1 MTLFLSNLV
10 VNKKRD
16 VYSLLNM
23 LLIRSDI
30 NLASETRLALPGKG
44 ALEAATM
51 TFLAECGM
59 KVSRSNPRQ
68 YLAHISSMPGLEV
81 VFQRAADIPLLVQ
94 DGDAT
99 LGLTGYDILAE
110 YRGDGEE
117 TVDEDDAGDDDL
129 IILERDLG
137 FGSCRLVVAVPETW
151 IDVNTCA
158 DLWHLAGYY
167 RTHKGRGLRIA
178 TKYPA
183 LTGQFLRRHGLTHC
197 KIITPHGA
205 LEAAPLTDTA
215 DLNVDLTETGTTLRE
230 NRLKLLDDGVVLRSQ
245 ACLIANA
252 HLLSRNE
259 QALQLAVTML
269 ELIDARMQ
277 ARNRSLLTAYLQ
289 ADSTDRADSICA
301 ELNRRLKRA
310 EASSS
315 TPAPTSGTRCEL
327 RIASSKLLGDVEHN
341 WYTISGEVDTG
352 KGPASE
358 LLEIVAVL
366 RSAGAVHINMMPL
379 SYRFTE
385 ESVSV
390 RALRERMKRIR

>member
-1 MTLFLSNLV
+1 
-10 VNKKRD
+10 
-16 VYSLLNM
+16 
-23 LLIRSDI
+23 
-30 NLASETRLALPGKG
+30 
-44 ALEAATM
+44 M

-117 TVDEDDAGDDDL
+117 AVDEDDAGDDDL

-183 LTGQFLRRHGLTHC
+183 LTGQFLRRHGITHC

-215 DLNVDLTETGTTLRE
+215 DLIVDLTETGTTLRE

-252 HLLSRNE
+252 RLLSRHE

-289 ADSTDRADSICA
+289 ADSTDRADSTCA
-301 ELNRRLKRA
+301 ELNRRLKPLA
-310 EASSS
+310 AHS
-315 TPAPTSGTRCEL
+315 EL
-327 RIASSKLLGDVEHN
+327 RIASSRLIGDAEHN
-341 WYTISGEVDTG
+341 WYTISGEVDAG

-366 RSAGAVHINMMPL
+366 RSAGAVHINVIPL

-385 ESVSV
+385 ESASV